1 MTTGSISS
9 TTASGQSPPLSTIGA
24 KYIVAVTGLLLIV
37 FLFGHMAGN
46 LLIFKSADSLNTYA
60 AWLKSQTPLLW
71 TARAGLLFLFVTHLG
86 LTIWLVNRSALARPQ
101 KYVFERTQVASAA
114 SRFMIWSGIVI
125 LAFVIYHLAHYTFG
139 VTHQLEGSHYYDLK
153 DSQGR
158 HDVYRMVVGGFRNI
172 WIAGFYIL
180 CQIVLA
186 THLYHGASSMLQ
198 TWGFYHHKYNAVI
211 HKVGLFVAL
220 AIGAGNCSIP
230 LAIQLGWVG

>member
-86 LTIWLVNRSALARPQ
+86 LTIWLVNRSALA
-101 KYVFERTQVASAA
+101 
-114 SRFMIWSGIVI
+114 
-125 LAFVIYHLAHYTFG
+125 TF
-139 VTHQLEGSHYYDLK
+139 QEG
-153 DSQGR
+153 QGSP
-158 HDVYRMVVGGFRNI
+158 VE
-172 WIAGFYIL
+172 
-180 CQIVLA
+180 
-186 THLYHGASSMLQ
+186 
-198 TWGFYHHKYNAVI
+198 
-211 HKVGLFVAL
+211 
-220 AIGAGNCSIP
+220 
-230 LAIQLGWVG
+230 

>member
-1 MTTGSISS
+1 
-9 TTASGQSPPLSTIGA
+9 
-24 KYIVAVTGLLLIV
+24 
-37 FLFGHMAGN
+37 
-46 LLIFKSADSLNTYA
+46 
-60 AWLKSQTPLLW
+60 
-71 TARAGLLFLFVTHLG
+71 
-86 LTIWLVNRSALARPQ
+86 PQ